1 DVLAKVT
8 KKNNDL
14 STTVEEKT
22 AELYNSEGQRLAQ
35 NGKHFTEVGK
45 KQQNR
50 QLTEIRRKAKHALWF
65 GETYGLMPESLRLRD
80 KTGQSHD
87 INLREIP

>member
-1 DVLAKVT
+1 MDSITSGKQRQKIRAETWIKITIKPEEIALTPSDVLAKVT

-35 NGKHFTEVGK
+35 NSKHLTEVGK

-50 QLTEIRRKAKHALWF
+50 QLTEIR
-65 GETYGLMPESLRLRD
+65 
-80 KTGQSHD
+80 
-87 INLREIP
+87 

>member
-1 DVLAKVT
+1 MLAKVT
-8 KKNNDL
+8 KENNDL

-22 AELYNSEGQRLAQ
+22 AQLYNSEGQRLAH

-50 QLTEIRRKAKHALWF
+50 QLTEIR
-65 GETYGLMPESLRLRD
+65 
-80 KTGQSHD
+80 
-87 INLREIP
+87 